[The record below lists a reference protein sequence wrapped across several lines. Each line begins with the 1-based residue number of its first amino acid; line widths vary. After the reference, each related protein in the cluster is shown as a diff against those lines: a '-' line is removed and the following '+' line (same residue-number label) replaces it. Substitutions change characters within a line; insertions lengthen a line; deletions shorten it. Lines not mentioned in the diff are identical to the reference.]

1 MSWWR
6 VTTCCPAAWPQHTCF
21 KLNKEKKRLRAEI
34 WTQKPA
40 SVTVLATRTCHPLN
54 FELSARHCSQA
65 GSAVSILAHR
75 DRCNKPHAFIWKGLD
90 VPEPSMGAAQCCCTS
105 SASEWAPRFLHVL
118 TPQWNSTSEF
128 PAWTLHRSGGHVT
141 ELRVWHLPMTEQDR
155 ALFGDC
161 SSSSSPPSH
170 TTNRPEAEDEPK
182 LPSRAVPPAQRL
194 LLDKELQVLRLL
206 IWLCGLVV
214 NPSLK
219 LSVSSFTRLNAAARR
234 ELTRGP
240 GQLEEKLHFYKL
252 CFFKAYEVKRRA
264 RTQNWYLKCKTGS
277 SVAELSRSS
286 PTKHTGISAQI
297 PVQDNEAWRIVCTMQ
312 FSFPPNRKSQKP
324 SPAPSCL
331 YNIYLL
337 NKQMEDYPRYLN
349 SALNFT
355 E

>member
-1 MSWWR
+1 M
-6 VTTCCPAAWPQHTCF
+6 
-21 KLNKEKKRLRAEI
+21 
-34 WTQKPA
+34 
-40 SVTVLATRTCHPLN
+40 
-54 FELSARHCSQA
+54 
-65 GSAVSILAHR
+65 
-75 DRCNKPHAFIWKGLD
+75 
-90 VPEPSMGAAQCCCTS
+90 
-105 SASEWAPRFLHVL
+105 
-118 TPQWNSTSEF
+118 
-128 PAWTLHRSGGHVT
+128 
-141 ELRVWHLPMTEQDR
+141 
-155 ALFGDC
+155 
-161 SSSSSPPSH
+161 
-170 TTNRPEAEDEPK
+170 
-182 LPSRAVPPAQRL
+182 
-194 LLDKELQVLRLL
+194 
-206 IWLCGLVV
+206 V
-214 NPSLK
+214 NPGLK

-264 RTQNWYLKCKTGS
+264 RTQNRYLKCKTGS

-312 FSFPPNRKSQKP
+312 FSFPLNRKSQKP

>member
-1 MSWWR
+1 MCPSPAWGQLSLTALAVPQNGLHDFCTSW
-6 VTTCCPAAWPQHTCF
+6 P
-21 KLNKEKKRLRAEI
+21 LSEI
-34 WTQKPA
+34 Q
-40 SVTVLATRTCHPLN
+40 PLS
-54 FELSARHCSQA
+54 FLHEHCTAQEDTSLSFRFGISPWWSGTELSSET
-65 GSAVSILAHR
+65 AHPPL
-75 DRCNKPHAFIWKGLD
+75 PH
-90 VPEPSMGAAQCCCTS
+90 
-105 SASEWAPRFLHVL
+105 
-118 TPQWNSTSEF
+118 
-128 PAWTLHRSGGHVT
+128 
-141 ELRVWHLPMTEQDR
+141 
-155 ALFGDC
+155 
-161 SSSSSPPSH
+161 PSH

-182 LPSRAVPPAQRL
+182 LPSRAVPPAQEL
-194 LLDKELQVLRLL
+194 LLDKLQVLRLL

-214 NPSLK
+214 NPGLK
-219 LSVSSFTRLNAAARR
+219 LSISSFTRLNAAARC

-264 RTQNWYLKCKTGS
+264 RTQNRYLKCKTGS

-297 PVQDNEAWRIVCTMQ
+297 PVQDNEAWRIVYTMQ
-312 FSFPPNRKSQKP
+312 FSFPPNHKSQKL

-337 NKQMEDYPRYLN
+337 NKQTENYPRYLN